1 MVKKIKALLDVF
13 GKVALGVMFAAAIYI
28 SIFVG
33 TKAQISSG
41 ILWQVLIVSAV
52 CSLPALLY
60 STDSEKE
67 LSKKGMLL
75 LNLFYFAF
83 VNVAVLGLGNLFEWL
98 SFKNPRMIV
107 VMELLIIAVYALVN
121 VVCYLK
127 DRATAQN
134 MNEKLKEWKK

>member
-1 MVKKIKALLDVF
+1 M
-13 GKVALGVMFAAAIYI
+13 
-28 SIFVG
+28 
-33 TKAQISSG
+33 
-41 ILWQVLIVSAV
+41 
-52 CSLPALLY
+52 
-60 STDSEKE
+60 
-67 LSKKGMLL
+67 
-75 LNLFYFAF
+75 NLFYFAF